1 MDNIFSDF
9 KAVESASQEIIREY
23 EDSLPKEIIDIWRLH
38 GFGSFFNGYIKVV
51 NPNDYRQVLEESYF
65 RNDVA
70 IPIFTT
76 GLGDI
81 ITWEENKYLMLIKY
95 RKSQLK
101 GISFKYFFSDLEDEE
116 FVEEEL
122 DSTQYFSAVEKH
134 GSLKQE
140 ECFGY
145 TPLLGLGG
153 AEKVDNLKKVKLKE
167 HIMIITEFMGPIQ

>member
-1 MDNIFSDF
+1 M
-9 KAVESASQEIIREY
+9 
-23 EDSLPKEIIDIWRLH
+23 
-38 GFGSFFNGYIKVV
+38 NGYIRVI

-76 GLGDI
+76 GLGDVI
-81 ITWEENKYLMLIKY
+81 IWEENKYLMLIKY
-95 RKSQLK
+95 RKSKLK
-101 GISFKYFFSDLEDEE
+101 GISFKYFFSDLEDKE

-122 DSTQYFSAVEKH
+122 DSIQYFAAVEKY

-167 HIMIITEFMGPIQ
+167 HIMIITEFMGRIQ

>member
-1 MDNIFSDF
+1 MSNIFADF
-9 KAVESASQEIIREY
+9 KVVEPVGQELVMAY
-23 EDSLPKEIIDIWRLH
+23 ENILPKEIIDIWKTY
-38 GFGSFFNGYIKVV
+38 GFGSFLNNYIRVV
-51 NPNDYRQVLEESYF
+51 NPNDYKGILEASYF
-65 RNDVA
+65 RKDVA

-81 ITWEENKYLMLIKY
+81 ITWEENKFLMLIKY
-95 RKSQLK
+95 RKSKLK

-116 FVEEEL
+116 FVNEEL
-122 DSTQYFSAVEKH
+122 DSIQYFSAIEKY

-153 AEKVDNLKKVKLKE
+153 PEKVDNLKKS
-167 HIMIITEFMGPIQ
+167 